1 MKKSRPSRK
10 LRLLRRFLLAAVG
23 LYGMSVVGLAA
34 WERFSPVDL
43 PTFQAPQLAE
53 VSFLPSTE
61 RDPWVVVPD
70 RVRRGETL
78 ATLLQRNGF
87 APLEV
92 HQMAEAL
99 TPHVNLRH
107 LRPGD
112 EVEIRYTGAADVE
125 AIWIHR
131 GALETYEV
139 RPENGGWVGDQL
151 TIVIEHREVSHQ
163 GSVQGSLFASLGSL
177 GESAPLVV
185 AFAEV
190 FAWDFD
196 FYTQSR
202 PGDRF
207 ELLVEKLYRDDRFA
221 GYGDLLAARYVS
233 GATDLS
239 AFLFVDP
246 EGKKKGYFDPN
257 GKSMRK
263 AFLRAPLKFQRISS
277 RFSYSRLHPVHR
289 RRMPHLGVDYAAPR
303 GTPVHSVA
311 AGTVTGIST
320 KGGSGRMVTLR
331 HAMGYQSK
339 YLHLSH
345 FAKGLRTGKRV
356 GQKEVIGYVGS
367 TGLATGAHL
376 DFRLIRHGKPVNP
389 LKQIFPPGPPIAA
402 EYMDAY
408 LERIKELAERMAPS
422 SATHRAARRVR
433 TPTPSESGGR

>member
-53 VSFLPSTE
+53 VSFLQSTE

-221 GYGDLLAARYVS
+221 GYGDLLAARYVFRGDRS
-233 GATDLS
+233 LRLS
-239 AFLFVDP
+239 
-246 EGKKKGYFDPN
+246 
-257 GKSMRK
+257 
-263 AFLRAPLKFQRISS
+263 LR
-277 RFSYSRLHPVHR
+277 
-289 RRMPHLGVDYAAPR
+289 
-303 GTPVHSVA
+303 
-311 AGTVTGIST
+311 
-320 KGGSGRMVTLR
+320 GSGRQEEGLLR
-331 HAMGYQSK
+331 
-339 YLHLSH
+339 
-345 FAKGLRTGKRV
+345 
-356 GQKEVIGYVGS
+356 
-367 TGLATGAHL
+367 
-376 DFRLIRHGKPVNP
+376 P
-389 LKQIFPPGPPIAA
+389 
-402 EYMDAY
+402 
-408 LERIKELAERMAPS
+408 
-422 SATHRAARRVR
+422 
-433 TPTPSESGGR
+433 